1 MELIESPPQKLEKQ
15 QTRMTFAGVSA
26 QSVLKDVQIAD
37 ELGFAY
43 LHGDIDFGAIGRD
56 EIMQNLRY
64 IILTEYFSVP
74 LDREFGF
81 DYSMID
87 KPMAVAE
94 AVLAQEVAM
103 KISLYEPRAQFRS
116 ISYVR
121 DELIG
126 KLSPSVVVA
135 LLTTAELPPSVP
147 ATTPGA
153 APGKVIEEVD
163 LPAFYE
169 TLLDFAKTQG
179 PQGVPGEAA
188 TITAGTTTTG
198 DPGTN
203 ALVTQRGTPQD
214 AIFDFLIPQGMM
226 GPQGPPGT
234 ANSVY
239 TAEWKW
245 KNTIDVTLSGYV
257 TTDQPAGD
265 WSLSTELRLNE
276 TSVSPGSDVSVSL
289 DKIKVG
295 DGFYVQEKDDASR
308 YLKLTVTAAWTDNGT
323 WRSYPVAVDE
333 SGGAVPGNNAPM
345 MVSLTKVGAQVEEW
359 LGGAGVPAGAL
370 GNIGDWY
377 LNTADGS
384 VYEKTADTTW
394 TLRADITG
402 PQGPQGIQGIQGIQ
416 GPPGPGDVTGPASAV
431 DGHIPQ
437 FNGATGKI
445 IKDGKVAPAGT
456 IVGTTDTQTLTNKTV
471 DSPIITQLGS
481 SYRAS
486 GTVMANVNDVQ
497 LTVAGEQLI
506 WTYAIPAGM
515 MSRNGDMLRILISS
529 SLSGS
534 TSANKG
540 FRIKLDGTIMYDA
553 TLVTTSFLTYEHIVR
568 LTRVSATQQWIHA
581 LRVVSS
587 GTATAESTTPA
598 IDFSLSHTLTGYCYL
613 AIVGGGNYSRHLSS
627 IIEFLPAP

>member
-1 MELIESPPQKLEKQ
+1 MELVESPPLTIEKRQ
-15 QTRMTFAGVSA
+15 ARTTFALGT
-26 QSVLKDVQIAD
+26 QSVLKELQIAD

-43 LHGDIDFGAIGRD
+43 LSGDIDFGATGRD
-56 EIMQNLRY
+56 EILQNVKH
-64 IILTEYFSVP
+64 IIITEYFSVP

-87 KPMAVAE
+87 KPMAIAE

-121 DELIG
+121 DEMIG

-135 LLTTAELPPSVP
+135 LLTTNELPPTILPTGPTAV
-147 ATTPGA
+147 AG

-163 LPAFYE
+163 LPGFYA
-169 TLLDFAKTQG
+169 TLIALAKGPGPQGPAGATGPPGPQG
-179 PQGVPGEAA
+179 PQGVQ
-188 TITAGTTTTG
+188 G
-198 DPGTN
+198 DIGPIGPE
-203 ALVTQRGTPQD
+203 GP
-214 AIFDFLIPQGMM
+214 M
-226 GPQGPPGT
+226 GPQGPPGA

-257 TTDQPAGD
+257 TTDQPIGD

-276 TSVSPGSDVSVSL
+276 TSFSPGSDVSAAL

-333 SGGAVPGNNAPM
+333 SGGAVPLNNAPI
-345 MVSLTKVGAQVEEW
+345 MVSLTKLGAQVEEW
-359 LGGAGVPAGAL
+359 LSGAGVPAGAL

-377 LNTADGS
+377 LNTGDGS

-402 PQGPQGIQGIQGIQ
+402 PQGPQGIQGIQGPQGMQGIQ

-437 FNGATGKI
+437 FNGVTGKI
-445 IKDGKVAPAGT
+445 IKDGKVAPTGT
-456 IVGTTDTQTLTNKTV
+456 IVGTSDAQTLTNKTI
-471 DSPIITQLGS
+471 DSPIIVQV
-481 SYRAS
+481 AS
-486 GTVMANVNDVQ
+486 FRPSGVVFANVTDLQ
-497 LTVAGEQLI
+497 WQTVGETI
-506 WTYAIPAGM
+506 VWTYTIPAGLL
-515 MSRNGDMLRILISS
+515 SRNGDSLRINLASS
-529 SLSGS
+529 TGG
-534 TSANKG
+534 TGATTRG
-540 FRIKLDGTIMYDA
+540 TRIKLDGVIAYEITTSGTVFLVWESIVSMVRVTQTTQWWHNMRITSAGGAGAEA
-553 TLVTTSFLTYEHIVR
+553 TLPNPVDL
-568 LTRVSATQQWIHA
+568 A
-581 LRVVSS
+581 L
-587 GTATAESTTPA
+587 A
-598 IDFSLSHTLTGYCYL
+598 HTLTGVLYL
-613 AIVGGGNYSRHLSS
+613 ANTTGGNYARHLSS